1 MAEIERRTKR
11 DPADL
16 TGDER
21 ALIATLLLPPRA
33 RGRPRG
39 TDRREVMNA
48 IRTLARIGCG

>member
-1 MAEIERRTKR
+1 MAEIERGTKR